1 MSDIQ
6 SDIAEQTKKQKNTS
20 HTEEKKNQLTQTN
33 WKQIQMVE
41 LEDKNIKTVTTA
53 PHMFRKLRES
63 LNMLSRDLEDI
74 KQTHIKL
81 VEMITAMPTW
91 KILRMD

>member
-1 MSDIQ
+1 
-6 SDIAEQTKKQKNTS
+6 
-20 HTEEKKNQLTQTN
+20 
-33 WKQIQMVE
+33 MVE

-81 VEMITAMPTW
+81 VEMITAMPT
-91 KILRMD
+91 

>member
-1 MSDIQ
+1 
-6 SDIAEQTKKQKNTS
+6 
-20 HTEEKKNQLTQTN
+20 
-33 WKQIQMVE
+33 MVE

-53 PHMFRKLRES
+53 PHMLTKLRES

-81 VEMITAMPTW
+81 VEMKTTMPMW
-91 KILRMD
+91 KILWMD